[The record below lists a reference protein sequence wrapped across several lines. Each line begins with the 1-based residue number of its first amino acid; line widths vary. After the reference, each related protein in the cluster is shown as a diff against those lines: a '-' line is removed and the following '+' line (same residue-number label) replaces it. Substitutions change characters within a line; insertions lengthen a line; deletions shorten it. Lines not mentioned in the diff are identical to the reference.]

1 MLLLSGRISRFVRFF
16 GHFETRQSLRL
27 IVLNDFS
34 LKVGILLINVI
45 GLCLETQFLF
55 NPLQGIQ
62 KRVAFIVL
70 LQYRATTLY
79 IHLLDFTKDLLY
91 WHLQW
96 TRRIFVR
103 FNLRILLL
111 EQLWNTEIESRCRV
125 IRFVDDWEIDGVFII
140 LWIHNINI
148 NELPKKTEET
158 TSFSSI
164 YQYKKRLSVAFFHI

>member
-70 LQYRATTLY
+70 LQYRATTLH

-91 WHLQW
+91 
-96 TRRIFVR
+96 
-103 FNLRILLL
+103 
-111 EQLWNTEIESRCRV
+111 
-125 IRFVDDWEIDGVFII
+125 
-140 LWIHNINI
+140 
-148 NELPKKTEET
+148 
-158 TSFSSI
+158 
-164 YQYKKRLSVAFFHI
+164 